1 MPYIDYLFRLLM
13 KHQMLH
19 ELEKLTEKT
28 FVGQVCLSR
37 KAWYVMTFIY
47 NAYRLWISVRTDWK
61 KEIYGLHQSSSREV
75 KLKDSNSLEA
85 ALRELREK
93 IRLRI

>member
-1 MPYIDYLFRLLM
+1 MIYLQQFDFKIEHRISKKMPYIDYLFRLLM

-37 KAWYVMTFIY
+37 KA
-47 NAYRLWISVRTDWK
+47 
-61 KEIYGLHQSSSREV
+61 
-75 KLKDSNSLEA
+75 
-85 ALRELREK
+85 
-93 IRLRI
+93 